1 MPERGKRLF
10 AAEAVILFGTLV
22 AAAASSEAEDW
33 QPLGLVAVLLAL
45 AIVSDLLALRQ
56 GSQRISGAFFAVVLA
71 MALCGPAPAV
81 LIGVVSVLVDSF
93 RNHLAPHKVL
103 TNTAT
108 YAVIPLVVGLGIEGL
123 EGVTDIETN
132 NVTFA
137 LVVFGAFVVSF
148 ALNFAMIAADV
159 AVKTGIPIRR
169 QVSQVLVPVLPVE
182 LATALLTVCV
192 AIVYR
197 ETGLAAFA
205 LFALV
210 LLVFQYVLRELLRS
224 QRRAEELAALQLGA
238 LASMVDT
245 LAMRDRMTARHS
257 AAVARYARALAE
269 AHGCSRAQQDLV
281 HTAGLLHDIGK
292 FSFPDSIL
300 LAPAPLTEEDWKI
313 VRRHPEDGARVV
325 ARMEPYAPVAE
336 IILGHHER
344 WDGEGYPHKL
354 AGEAIPLLSRMV
366 TVADA
371 YDVMIARDSYR
382 TPLTSSEAI
391 EEMRR
396 VAGKQLDPTLVRG
409 VRGAARREGAALPPR
424 RRRRLRGRARLRA
437 PGARVRAAA
446 ARVRLTVHAYGVLGV
461 GEIAGAMVTG
471 LCEGVEDAPAVLLS
485 PRNARAVRRA
495 RGALPLGR
503 GRRRQPGGGRRLRD
517 ARPVAAPAGRARDP
531 RRAALPPGSARD
543 QRDGRRVARRAG
555 GRRGRARPSDPAAAG
570 RAARGRHPG
579 PSRRRGRMRAVRPA
593 RRRRRRGGRRRLR
606 GDVGGV
612 GHDRGALAVP
622 GRDRRWL
629 AGHGRAAR
637 EASRYVASIFAG
649 VGEGGDL
656 AELARSYATPGGIN
670 ERFAALLDEA
680 GVFDVVGRR

>member
-10 AAEAVILFGTLV
+10 AAEAVILLGTLV

-33 QPLGLVAVLLAL
+33 QPLGLVGILLAL
-45 AIVSDLLALRQ
+45 AVLSDLLALRQ

-148 ALNFAMIAADV
+148 ALNFAIIAADV

-344 WDGEGYPHKL
+344 WDGDGYPHKL

-396 VAGKQLDPTLVRG
+396 VAGKQLDPTLVEEF
-409 VRGAARREGAALPPR
+409 V
-424 RRRRLRGRARLRA
+424 
-437 PGARVRAAA
+437 
-446 ARVRLTVHAYGVLGV
+446 
-461 GEIAGAMVTG
+461 
-471 LCEGVEDAPAVLLS
+471 
-485 PRNARAVRRA
+485 
-495 RGALPLGR
+495 
-503 GRRRQPGGGRRLRD
+503 
-517 ARPVAAPAGRARDP
+517 
-531 RRAALPPGSARD
+531 
-543 QRDGRRVARRAG
+543 
-555 GRRGRARPSDPAAAG
+555 
-570 RAARGRHPG
+570 
-579 PSRRRGRMRAVRPA
+579 
-593 RRRRRRGGRRRLR
+593 
-606 GDVGGV
+606 
-612 GHDRGALAVP
+612 
-622 GRDRRWL
+622 
-629 AGHGRAAR
+629 
-637 EASRYVASIFAG
+637 
-649 VGEGGDL
+649 
-656 AELARSYATPGGIN
+656 
-670 ERFAALLDEA
+670 ALLDAKGLRFRHADDADFEA
-680 GVFDVVGRR
+680 ELDFERRVREYARPRRVFA